1 MFFESLSS
9 CFLTPLL
16 VWSGGKVVEWYS
28 LCKYITNWILISIC
42 LLIQINVNRTT
53 RQRPPVFVYLC
64 KLLYFKFVY
73 FKLCPL
79 KYTLI
84 CWSFLVWSRHLEKLK
99 NPINMSGNYLRYFK
113 TCLMALI
120 LSLSKT
126 FSRLLMLCVC
136 TVEWL
141 KQCEDSSHCSLWEKS
156 SGNFKQSDSSTKTK
170 NLAPI

>member
-1 MFFESLSS
+1 MLKKFPDQIQKYNLNHWRCVTFRIEIWSRYVLYESNSKYKFPTLIENNQSEIS
-9 CFLTPLL
+9 LKLFRTERNAI
-16 VWSGGKVVEWYS
+16 SGLKSRSRW
-28 LCKYITNWILISIC
+28 
-42 LLIQINVNRTT
+42 R
-53 RQRPPVFVYLC
+53 
-64 KLLYFKFVY
+64 
-73 FKLCPL
+73 PL

-99 NPINMSGNYLRYFK
+99 NRINMSRNYLRYFK
-113 TCLMALI
+113 SCLMALI

-136 TVEWL
+136 AVEWL